1 MATPAAQ
8 ALLAFQFSRTQIL
21 KAIHE
26 MDPANTMNART
37 LQAEKILDR
46 IIATTERLRA
56 SSVTENR
63 DISRMPVRKTALSLF
78 PRVVSPLVNTM
89 NARTLQAEKILDRII
104 AQEKQNSTH

>member
-46 IIATTERLRA
+46 IIA
-56 SSVTENR
+56 
-63 DISRMPVRKTALSLF
+63 
-78 PRVVSPLVNTM
+78 
-89 NARTLQAEKILDRII
+89 
-104 AQEKQNSTH
+104 QEKQNSTH